1 MLGPGGCPWD
11 QAQTQETLR
20 NIGAVLAAANSRLG
34 SERHALERLSY
45 KVYVRRPE
53 DLSHIDQELRR
64 AIGPA
69 ARALYLKA
77 DICRRDLLVEI
88 EAVGS

>member
-1 MLGPGGCPWD
+1 MKIGILAIQGD
-11 QAQTQETLR
+11 YEAHAKTLD
-20 NIGAVLAAANSRLG
+20 RLG
-34 SERHALERLSY
+34 VSHT
-45 KVYVRRPE
+45 YVRRPE

-64 AIGPA
+64 AIGPE

-88 EAVGS
+88 EALGS